1 MSVVLDLVSNSFAF
15 LEPLPFDCLATVV
28 DSNGDKMLRSIDSR
42 LLVSHPRVM
51 DRLREEINFVLAG
64 KAELNREDLKK
75 MTYLSNI
82 LKESMLIHAHVFP
95 RTSLH
100 GKRG

>member
-1 MSVVLDLVSNSFAF
+1 
-15 LEPLPFDCLATVV
+15 
-28 DSNGDKMLRSIDSR
+28 MLRSIVSR
-42 LLVSHPRVM
+42 LLVRHPRVM
-51 DRLREEINFVLAG
+51 DRLREEITSVLAG

-82 LKESMLIHAHVFP
+82 LKESMLIHADVVQI
-95 RTSLH
+95 TSSH